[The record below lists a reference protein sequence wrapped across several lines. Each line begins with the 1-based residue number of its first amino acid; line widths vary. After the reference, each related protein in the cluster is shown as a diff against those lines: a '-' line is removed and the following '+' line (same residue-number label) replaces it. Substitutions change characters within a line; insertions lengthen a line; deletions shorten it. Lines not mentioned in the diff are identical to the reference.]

1 MGEPIWR
8 HLRERVIQYPGG
20 HILSAQPLE
29 IRMAHLE
36 GAYEQVSH
44 RLNGIDRRLENLEQ
58 KVDATRDMLLV
69 RIDHLDQKFL
79 WVIGLVLVSILLPL
93 VQRFAAHG

>member
-1 MGEPIWR
+1 M
-8 HLRERVIQYPGG
+8 
-20 HILSAQPLE
+20 SAQPLE

-36 GAYEQVSH
+36 GAYEQVSQ

>member
-1 MGEPIWR
+1 
-8 HLRERVIQYPGG
+8 
-20 HILSAQPLE
+20 
-29 IRMAHLE
+29 MAHLE
-36 GAYEQVSH
+36 GAYEQVSQ

-58 KVDATRDMLLV
+58 KVDATRDMLLA

-93 VQRFAAHG
+93 VQRFVPHP

>member
-1 MGEPIWR
+1 M
-8 HLRERVIQYPGG
+8 
-20 HILSAQPLE
+20 SAQPFD

-44 RLNGIDRRLENLEQ
+44 RLNGIDSRLAGIETRI
-58 KVDATRDMLLV
+58 DSTRDMLLA
-69 RIDHLDQKFL
+69 RMDQRFAAMDQRFAAMDQKFL

-93 VQRFAAHG
+93 VQRFVPHG

>member
-1 MGEPIWR
+1 M
-8 HLRERVIQYPGG
+8 RV
-20 HILSAQPLE
+20 E

-36 GAYEQVSH
+36 GAYEQVSQ

-58 KVDATRDMLLV
+58 KVDATRDMLLA

-93 VQRFAAHG
+93 VQRFVSHA